1 MWISKTRG
9 GHSCPQNDKIPLPW
23 ASRGL
28 NNSGSLPRWLFK
40 HSFDDELEKTEHCRS
55 IATSMHD
62 DTSVLAPY
70 THNASS
76 YRRFTITFPARD
88 VPSAVKG
95 EMDENVLSGFTA
107 LPSRNTTSCDI
118 EEYRVRFVFF
128 LTWFYSSQSLITF
141 DWHWWL
147 YGRYGET
154 EFLSSAHSQPMLNNP
169 STFMLYIVPLVGN
182 NDV

>member
-1 MWISKTRG
+1 MPFKNLWSSFIQPYSASLVSLIHAEFSKYLQDSNVGIKRGYFRSKMWISKTRG

-23 ASRGL
+23 ACRGL

-107 LPSRNTTSCDI
+107 LPSRNTGWDLFSFWRDFI
-118 EEYRVRFVFF
+118 
-128 LTWFYSSQSLITF
+128 
-141 DWHWWL
+141 
-147 YGRYGET
+147 
-154 EFLSSAHSQPMLNNP
+154 PLN
-169 STFMLYIVPLVGN
+169 L
-182 NDV
+182 